1 MFLCN
6 GLKACTKIIV
16 IQTIKCSN
24 FMTTLNTLQDYY
36 FFKCFKLGKA
46 IANKIMITP
55 IHWFKYTDSFK

>member
-1 MFLCN
+1 
-6 GLKACTKIIV
+6 
-16 IQTIKCSN
+16 
-24 FMTTLNTLQDYY
+24 MTTLNTLQDYY